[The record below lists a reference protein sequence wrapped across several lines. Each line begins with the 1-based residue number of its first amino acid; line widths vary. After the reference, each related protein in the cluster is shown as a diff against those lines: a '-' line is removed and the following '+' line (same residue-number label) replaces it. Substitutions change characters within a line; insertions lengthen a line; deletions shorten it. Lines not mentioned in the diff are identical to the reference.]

1 MEPQYTRR
9 ERRRTTTIAFFAL
22 LFGAAFVLFVMIIA
36 GWGPLPMLAVLA
48 GFGLL
53 GLLHYVVW
61 GRREEEDAIAA
72 RRRLDRPDG
81 R

>member
-9 ERRRTTTIAFFAL
+9 ERRRTTTIAFFAI
-22 LFGAAFVLFVMIIA
+22 LFAAAFALFVMIVT

-53 GLLHYVVW
+53 GLLHYAVW
-61 GRREEEDAIAA
+61 GRREEEEAVAA
-72 RRRLDRPDG
+72 RRHVHRPG
-81 R
+81 PP